1 MNEWE
6 ERIYD
11 REDARQEG
19 LKEGMQKGVKEG
31 MQKGIKE
38 GVKEERR
45 ALICKLKS
53 KLSDEEIAELTELPI
68 EEIRAVKV

>member
-1 MNEWE
+1 MKKSGVKLMNEWE

-19 LKEGMQKGVKEG
+19 LKEGMQKG
-31 MQKGIKE
+31 IKK

-45 ALICKLKS
+45 VLICKLKS